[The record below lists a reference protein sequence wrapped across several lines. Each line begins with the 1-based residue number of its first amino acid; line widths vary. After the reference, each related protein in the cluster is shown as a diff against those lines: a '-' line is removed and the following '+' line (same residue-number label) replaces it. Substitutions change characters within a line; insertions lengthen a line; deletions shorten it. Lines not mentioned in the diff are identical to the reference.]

1 MWRDVGTAGRTRRP
15 QVVLAPVEHSG
26 FDDGER
32 CGVRG
37 GRAQAGKG
45 RATAGR
51 GSRLSDAEGAR
62 RLRPFGK
69 GRAARETGDRG
80 YELEN
85 DVLCFVISHPKRVC
99 SADAVLVCM
108 DRAPMKKPIRVGG
121 RQPVP
126 SRAEKADLK
135 PGRRSRTRC
144 KPARLSGPKSPY
156 LQGRVVASDLRAGD
170 RMAPTIF
177 VGIDVSKDTLD
188 IAVRPSALRWQLA
201 NDDAGIRDLVSRLAE
216 LSATLVVLE
225 ATGGYEH
232 PAAAALAGAG
242 AGVVIANPRQIRD
255 FARATG
261 QLAKTD
267 AIDAGILALFAERV
281 RPEPRALPD
290 EARQMLEALV
300 TRRRQVTEMLVAE
313 KNRLGHARRPVRRG
327 ITAHIRWLERQ
338 LSDVDRDL
346 DEAIRQ
352 SPLWRSQDDL
362 FQSVPGVGPITSR
375 TLLAQL
381 PELGLLDR
389 KEIAAL

>member
-1 MWRDVGTAGRTRRP
+1 
-15 QVVLAPVEHSG
+15 
-26 FDDGER
+26 
-32 CGVRG
+32 
-37 GRAQAGKG
+37 
-45 RATAGR
+45 
-51 GSRLSDAEGAR
+51 
-62 RLRPFGK
+62 
-69 GRAARETGDRG
+69 
-80 YELEN
+80 
-85 DVLCFVISHPKRVC
+85 
-99 SADAVLVCM
+99 
-108 DRAPMKKPIRVGG
+108 MKKPIRVGG

-362 FQSVPGVGPITSR
+362 LQSVPGGGPITSR

-389 KEIAAL
+389 KEIAALVGVAPLARDSGTLRGRRTIWGGRATVRAVLYMATVAAARCNPLIRIFYQRLRAAGKPAKVALIACMRKLLTILNAMARTHTPWRPAHA

>member
-1 MWRDVGTAGRTRRP
+1 
-15 QVVLAPVEHSG
+15 
-26 FDDGER
+26 
-32 CGVRG
+32 
-37 GRAQAGKG
+37 
-45 RATAGR
+45 
-51 GSRLSDAEGAR
+51 
-62 RLRPFGK
+62 
-69 GRAARETGDRG
+69 
-80 YELEN
+80 
-85 DVLCFVISHPKRVC
+85 
-99 SADAVLVCM
+99 M

-201 NDDAGIRDLVSRLAE
+201 DDDAGIRD
-216 LSATLVVLE
+216 
-225 ATGGYEH
+225 
-232 PAAAALAGAG
+232 
-242 AGVVIANPRQIRD
+242 
-255 FARATG
+255 
-261 QLAKTD
+261 
-267 AIDAGILALFAERV
+267 
-281 RPEPRALPD
+281 
-290 EARQMLEALV
+290 
-300 TRRRQVTEMLVAE
+300 QVTEMLVAE

-362 FQSVPGVGPITSR
+362 LQSVPGGGPITSR

-389 KEIAAL
+389 KEIAALVGVAPLARDSGTLRGRRTIWGGRATVRAVLYMATVAAARCNPLIRIFYQRLRAAGKPAKVALIACMRKLLTILNAMARTHTPWRPAHA

>member
-1 MWRDVGTAGRTRRP
+1 
-15 QVVLAPVEHSG
+15 
-26 FDDGER
+26 
-32 CGVRG
+32 
-37 GRAQAGKG
+37 
-45 RATAGR
+45 
-51 GSRLSDAEGAR
+51 
-62 RLRPFGK
+62 
-69 GRAARETGDRG
+69 
-80 YELEN
+80 
-85 DVLCFVISHPKRVC
+85 
-99 SADAVLVCM
+99 M

-242 AGVVIANPRQIRD
+242 VVIANPRQIRD

-267 AIDAGILALFAERV
+267 A
-281 RPEPRALPD
+281 
-290 EARQMLEALV
+290 
-300 TRRRQVTEMLVAE
+300 
-313 KNRLGHARRPVRRG
+313 
-327 ITAHIRWLERQ
+327 
-338 LSDVDRDL
+338 
-346 DEAIRQ
+346 
-352 SPLWRSQDDL
+352 
-362 FQSVPGVGPITSR
+362 
-375 TLLAQL
+375 
-381 PELGLLDR
+381 
-389 KEIAAL
+389 

>member
-1 MWRDVGTAGRTRRP
+1 
-15 QVVLAPVEHSG
+15 
-26 FDDGER
+26 
-32 CGVRG
+32 
-37 GRAQAGKG
+37 
-45 RATAGR
+45 
-51 GSRLSDAEGAR
+51 
-62 RLRPFGK
+62 
-69 GRAARETGDRG
+69 
-80 YELEN
+80 
-85 DVLCFVISHPKRVC
+85 
-99 SADAVLVCM
+99 M

-255 FARATG
+255 FAPATG
-261 QLAKTD
+261 QLAKTHPIN
-267 AIDAGILALFAERV
+267 ACIPASFAEWV
-281 RPEPRALPD
+281 RPEPRALPA
-290 EARQMLEALV
+290 EPRQITEALW
-300 TRRRQVTEMLVAE
+300 E
-313 KNRLGHARRPVRRG
+313 
-327 ITAHIRWLERQ
+327 AHR
-338 LSDVDRDL
+338 
-346 DEAIRQ
+346 
-352 SPLWRSQDDL
+352 
-362 FQSVPGVGPITSR
+362 
-375 TLLAQL
+375 
-381 PELGLLDR
+381 
-389 KEIAAL
+389 